1 MTEYFGREAEV
12 STGCQALLTIFT
24 MTPKEI
30 NQKKLVIASGNPGK
44 IEEFEAYFAGLGY
57 TLLPKPDELDVE
69 ETGATFIEN
78 AHLKAS
84 QVAIAT
90 QQWAL
95 ADDSGLEVLALNG
108 APGVLSARYGT
119 SDRDRI
125 ARLLAELGD
134 RSQRQAQFVCA
145 IAVAAP
151 DGTIAIDVIGVCKG
165 EILYTPI
172 GDRGFGYDPI
182 FYVPEHKLTFGQMS
196 HQLKGEISHRARAI
210 EILRPQLKNL
220 AIA

>member
-1 MTEYFGREAEV
+1 
-12 STGCQALLTIFT
+12 

-30 NQKKLVIASGNPGK
+30 KLKKLVIASGNPGK
-44 IEEFEAYFAGLGY
+44 IEEFEAYFAGLDY
-57 TLLPKPDELDVE
+57 SLLPKPEEIEVE

-95 ADDSGLEVLALNG
+95 ADDSGLEVLALNR

-119 SDRDRI
+119 SDLDRI

-134 RSQRQAQFVCA
+134 RTERQAQFVCA

-151 DGTIAIDVIGVCKG
+151 DGKIVIDAIGICKG
-165 EILYTPI
+165 EILYEPI

-182 FYVPEHKLTFGQMS
+182 FYVPEYKLTFGQMS
-196 HQLKGEISHRARAI
+196 PQLKGEISHRAKAI